1 MIHTII
7 KKTTCNQ
14 NEEEKCSNDI
24 IEKIQ
29 EEYLEF
35 NPFGLDQNC
44 YVHVIHEENNHK
56 IEIAILD
63 KYSENKPT
71 LKKLKEVLE

>member
-7 KKTTCNQ
+7 KKSICNDFV
-14 NEEEKCSNDI
+14 KCSNDI

-29 EEYLEF
+29 EEYSEF

-44 YVHVIHEENNHK
+44 HVHIIHEKNNHK
-56 IEIAILD
+56 IEIVVLD
-63 KYSENKPT
+63 KYLDNIPT
-71 LKKLKEVLE
+71 LKKLKKLLN

>member
-7 KKTTCNQ
+7 KKSICDNA
-14 NEEEKCSNDI
+14 EKCSNNI

-29 EEYLEF
+29 EEYSEF
-35 NPFGLDQNC
+35 NPFGLKQNC
-44 YVHVIHEENNHK
+44 FVHIIHEENNHK
-56 IEIAILD
+56 IEIVVLD
-63 KYSENKPT
+63 KYLDNKPT